1 MYKWAAHTY
10 HAELKH
16 SHPRVQTNQTR
27 IMTTID
33 ATILRLALI
42 DYRQR
47 VLQLAKQFPETFAER
62 STVVKQLDD
71 ALLSI
76 EGNVATVHIQPATCN
91 PNR

>member
-1 MYKWAAHTY
+1 
-10 HAELKH
+10 
-16 SHPRVQTNQTR
+16 
-27 IMTTID
+27 MTTID